1 MHTQSLPEEEELYF
15 STLCATV
22 MFFSTRGCLAFF
34 KVSGREGFTIPEAPT
49 SRQNEWA
56 KSQKP
61 KELAKQIGEV
71 GRIRPPIWGG
81 GGVAHGSSAAS
92 GMSANETD

>member
-1 MHTQSLPEEEELYF
+1 MVCTLGSPVGSNPGPIFLAFFVTCLAEKIGFPCTHKACQKKRKPYF

-56 KSQKP
+56 K
-61 KELAKQIGEV
+61 
-71 GRIRPPIWGG
+71 
-81 GGVAHGSSAAS
+81 
-92 GMSANETD
+92 